1 MNNELSL
8 KEALK
13 AMIDHYRL
21 KGKLNQSRIRLLWE
35 KLMGPTIA
43 GYTSE
48 IRLNHHKL
56 YLTIESASLR
66 QELSY
71 GKEKIKKILNEEL
84 GEDYIQEVVIR

>member
-1 MNNELSL
+1 MSNELSL

-43 GYTSE
+43 GYTRE
-48 IRLNHHKL
+48 IRLSGHTL
-56 YLTIESASLR
+56 YLSIDSAALR
-66 QELSY
+66 QELAY
-71 GKEKIKKILNEEL
+71 DKDKIKKILNKEL
-84 GEDYIQEVVIR
+84 GEDCIREVVVR